1 MISFIF
7 YFIFE
12 DIMVG
17 GFVNLL
23 IKEGWPHYLNK
34 AFNIA
39 IHAVR
44 TLRIRSMFVF
54 DVTVRT

>member
-12 DIMVG
+12 EIRVG

-23 IKEGWPHYLNK
+23 IKEGWPHCLKK

-44 TLRIRSMFVF
+44 TLRIRSTFVF